1 MYQYIYKKDHNQL
14 DTKFSASVVATLI
27 QDNLVYIISSIQEET
42 KLHYKFKISYYKTWA
57 VK

>member
-42 KLHYKFKISYYKTWA
+42 KLHYKFKISYYKT
-57 VK
+57 